1 MEVKI
6 LLSKKP
12 IILIFMLILFFQ
24 IYVAQNSIIPIY
36 KLLIA
41 GDLNNF
47 RSSELYNFCYE
58 TKGVGLIFNNNSDI
72 SVMPKQIFT
81 FINRYYDLA
90 YNSLIGQIEI
100 MPNGYYQYILI
111 ESNRPPETIH
121 FILKDMGITFP
132 LKELFFSLEDE
143 EDFVYYF
150 RFLSKDDQ
158 ENIIIGKDLIEL
170 MDIKFIDN
178 DNFIINNKDYIS
190 NVKEIDD

>member
-72 SVMPKQIFT
+72 SVMPKQIFN
-81 FINRYYDLA
+81 FINRYYDLT
-90 YNSLIGQIEI
+90 YNSLIGHIKI

-121 FILKDMGITFP
+121 FILKDIGITFP
-132 LKELFFSLEDE
+132 LKELFFSKEDE
-143 EDFVYYF
+143 EDLVYYF

>member
-72 SVMPKQIFT
+72 SVMPKHIFT
-81 FINRYYDLA
+81 FINRYYELT

-121 FILKDMGITFP
+121 FILKDIGITFP
-132 LKELFFSLEDE
+132 LKELFFSKEDE
-143 EDFVYYF
+143 EDLVYYF